1 MFWQRNHRSL
11 VNAASVENAVVTPH
25 AAFISEEST
34 YDLEVTAAAEVA
46 RVLTGQMPESVV
58 NPEVLS
64 KPDTSCYCT
73 CSIAMIILGNFG
85 LV

>member
-1 MFWQRNHRSL
+1 MFWQKSRRNPDEPL
-11 VNAASVENAVVTPH
+11 LGLENAILTPH

-46 RVLTGQMPESVV
+46 RVLIGQMPESVV

-64 KPDTSCYCT
+64 SPALRAT
-73 CSIAMIILGNFG
+73 ALAP
-85 LV
+85 